1 MESFCHWFTELDEV
15 YAPHVS
21 RHGPNRLLPAQV
33 LPVHGRV
40 PEHSGPS
47 PQVGRQGP
55 GSMGSDSKAM
65 GSMLG
70 IMPEIGGMLEQI
82 ARRIE
87 AGQLTPDLMTR
98 VGKWLGKL
106 SALLNAT
113 PEMLRRGPTESRA
126 PGGSPAGPQARQQRL
141 ADLQWLLSDMLT
153 TPQ

>member
-1 MESFCHWFTELDEV
+1 MKIYRALMVRVTIALV
-15 YAPHVS
+15 LAPMVGS
-21 RHGPNRLLPAQV
+21 AQV
-33 LPVHGRV
+33 EQGWGEGGAMDRGRM
-40 PEHSGPS
+40 
-47 PQVGRQGP
+47 GRQGP
-55 GSMGSDSKAM
+55 GRGSMGSDSKAM
-65 GSMLG
+65 RSMLG

-87 AGQLTPDLMTR
+87 AGQLTPDQMTR

-113 PEMLRRGPTESRA
+113 PEMLRRGPTESGA
-126 PGGSPAGPQARQQRL
+126 PGGSSAGPEAIQQRL